1 MKIKLD
7 WDKDHAVEMVVVERD
22 NGLVESF
29 PMDDLID
36 GYLGTKLWDWYS
48 FDEKTSLLE
57 VGIDTDDSE
66 DSEEGYETL
75 EYDIQLKDLVN
86 QHLRKLSLD
95 EV

>member
-1 MKIKLD
+1 MKLKLD
-7 WDKDHAVEMVVVERD
+7 WDKDHGVEMVVVERD

-36 GYLGTKLWDWYS
+36 GYLGTKLWDWYYINT
-48 FDEKTSLLE
+48 KTNLVD
-57 VGIDTDDSE
+57 VGIGSDDSE
-66 DSEEGYETL
+66 ESDDWYETL
-75 EYDIQLKDLVN
+75 EYDIPLKDLVN